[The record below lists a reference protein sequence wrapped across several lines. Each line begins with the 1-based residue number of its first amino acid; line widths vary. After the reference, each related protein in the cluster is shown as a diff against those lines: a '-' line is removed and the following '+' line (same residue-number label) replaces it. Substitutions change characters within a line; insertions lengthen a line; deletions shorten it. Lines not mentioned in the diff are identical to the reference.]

1 MTKEE
6 ISEAFKLLQDRI
18 CKRLEAL
25 DTKAQFHQDLWSRKE
40 GGGGR
45 TRIIQE
51 GKVFEKGGVNYSAV
65 HGPAS
70 DMMRKQLKLDG
81 NEFYATGVSIVLH
94 PHNPHVPIM
103 HMNVRYF
110 ELDTGEHWFGGGI
123 DMTPHYV
130 IPNQAKDFHLALKEI
145 CDKYAPTFYPE
156 YKKWADK
163 YFFIPHREE
172 TRGVGGIFYDHIK
185 TKSQAEKEKMINFA
199 LDLGDAFAQLYE
211 HQYRLGVINEVSEQN
226 ILWRNI
232 RRGRYAEFNLVYDRG
247 THFGLK
253 TGGRIESILMSLPK
267 TVGWEYNYVPEE
279 NSDEAQTLKWLK
291 EIPEWIDI

>member
-6 ISEAFKLLQDRI
+6 ISEAFQLLQDRI
-18 CKRLEAL
+18 CRKLEEL
-25 DTKAQFHQDLWSRKE
+25 DNKAKFHQDLWDRKE

-45 TRIIQE
+45 TRIIQD
-51 GKVFEKGGVNYSAV
+51 GNVFEKGGVNFSAV
-65 HGPAS
+65 HGPVS
-70 DMMRKQLKLDG
+70 DMMRKQLKLEG

-94 PHNPHVPIM
+94 PNSPHLPIM

-130 IPNQAKDFHLALKEI
+130 IPNQAKDFHLSLKAI
-145 CDKYAPTFYPE
+145 CDKYDANFYPDF
-156 YKKWADK
+156 KIWADK

-185 TKSQAEKEKMINFA
+185 TNTDQEKQDMLNFA
-199 LDLGDAFAQLYE
+199 IDLGDAFGQLYE
-211 HQYRLGVINEVSEQN
+211 HQYRLGVNKEVVDQN

-267 TVGWEYNYVPEE
+267 TVGWEYNYIAAEGSAEE
-279 NSDEAQTLKWLK
+279 NTLNWLK
-291 EIPEWIDI
+291 EIPDWIEI